1 MCLVLTL
8 KQPGT
13 DTAPTEQPVVSK
25 KLPAHP
31 SPPHRRMKAW
41 QARASRQHPG
51 MDPSPMA
58 ISGTIWQREA
68 LHSAAHQFR
77 LGLEGA
83 SPSGVLP
90 QAKPGS

>member
-1 MCLVLTL
+1 
-8 KQPGT
+8 
-13 DTAPTEQPVVSK
+13 
-25 KLPAHP
+25 
-31 SPPHRRMKAW
+31 MKAW
-41 QARASRQHPG
+41 RARAGAIGPEPAG

-83 SPSGVLP
+83 TPQWSPLSG
-90 QAKPGS
+90 QAWLLISSPC